1 MDGIYVA
8 VGQYNVVHAFGDGLF
23 GFLAQA
29 VKRFLQSC
37 TSFGDFKQYRQL
49 YGLEAF
55 VADVAENIQLRIRQ
69 DGVVQPYH
77 FAMAFVGC
85 QYVHAHCA
93 DVLGERH
100 YQLFADRVDR
110 RIGDLRKLLA
120 EVIV

>member
-37 TSFGDFKQYRQL
+37 TSFGDLKQYREL

-85 QYVHAHCA
+85 QYVHAYGS
-93 DVLGERH
+93 DVFGQRH
-100 YQLFADRVDR
+100 YQFFA
-110 RIGDLRKLLA
+110 
-120 EVIV
+120 